1 MLIARVTMA
10 TKTWKGC
17 ATNDMTMLTMT
28 MTVMTMTMMA
38 MAMMTMTM
46 MTMTMMTMTMMMMTL
61 MTLMTGMRMPMMTMT
76 VIIQRRDKRLREEFL
91 RLPAPPGIG
100 YKSSRILGLEESY
113 LQVIK

>member
-1 MLIARVTMA
+1 
-10 TKTWKGC
+10 
-17 ATNDMTMLTMT
+17 
-28 MTVMTMTMMA
+28 
-38 MAMMTMTM
+38 MTM
-46 MTMTMMTMTMMMMTL
+46 MTMTMMTMTMMRMTMMTMTMMML
-61 MTLMTGMRMPMMTMT
+61 MTMTMMMMMTMPMMTMT

>member
-1 MLIARVTMA
+1 MSFSDSSVLMKI
-10 TKTWKGC
+10 
-17 ATNDMTMLTMT
+17 MT
-28 MTVMTMTMMA
+28 MTIMA
-38 MAMMTMTM
+38 MAM

-61 MTLMTGMRMPMMTMT
+61 MTLMTMMTGMRMPMMT